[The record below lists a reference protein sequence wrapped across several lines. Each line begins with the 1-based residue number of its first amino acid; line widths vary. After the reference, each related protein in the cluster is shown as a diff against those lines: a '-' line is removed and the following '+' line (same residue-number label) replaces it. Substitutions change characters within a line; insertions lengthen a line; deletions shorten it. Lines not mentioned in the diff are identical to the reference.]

1 MEADALETVGGA
13 AMTRSAKP
21 DRAPRFPLISPA
33 ELAQPVEP
41 VEFLIDGLWPA
52 GSFGPWG
59 GPKKSLKTHCASLAA
74 IAVAAGVPAMG
85 HWPVRHARPVIYYGG
100 EGGRDL
106 HARRFQRIAREVY
119 GLDLEDLP
127 LYLVTGVGPFDTK
140 EFRQELEEHCE
151 EIEPGLV
158 VLDSLYNYHPAG
170 IEVGNLYDR
179 GRVLSD
185 LSHPLAEAGV
195 ALWILDHFN
204 KNGAGLDLDRLA
216 QAGMAA
222 WADSW
227 VLLDHR
233 STPDVAEGRFALR
246 AEVGSRQWGGAG
258 WDIDL
263 DIGRFDLEQGTH
275 ASPIKVSVER
285 SGSGASAPSG
295 RERLLTR
302 EDVMREIVTAVR
314 TRPGRTKNL
323 YISDL
328 VAEFRTSKARVA
340 DAWEVLEEDR
350 LLVSAKVPVDE
361 GGRSVS
367 RDVWE
372 VGDGRV
378 RRGQLGRQ
386 GELGGELLG
395 EPAPRSGKAP
405 SRREG
410 RT

>member
-1 MEADALETVGGA
+1 MTGRARRTGHRPSAGTPPATATAAREAQWVLRDFLGPPQGPKDPAGHSPSIRNSTGSTGWASSAGLISGKRGARSRVVGLITAPPSGSAPTASRCSGRSTTQKPRNPAPRGHSPTPGPRGAGLRGFCVVVRPEHLDAVGAAPDGGA
-13 AMTRSAKP
+13 VMSPTTR

-74 IAVAAGVPAMG
+74 VAVAGGVPALG
-85 HWPVRHARPVIYYGG
+85 RWPVRRARPVIYYGG

-106 HARRFQRIAREVY
+106 HARRFQRIATEVY
-119 GLDLEDLP
+119 GLDLGDLP

-140 EFRQELEEHCE
+140 EFRHELAEHCE
-151 EIEPGLV
+151 AVEPGLV

-195 ALWILDHFN
+195 ALWVLDHFN

-263 DIGRFDLEQGTH
+263 DIG
-275 ASPIKVSVER
+275 
-285 SGSGASAPSG
+285 
-295 RERLLTR
+295 
-302 EDVMREIVTAVR
+302 
-314 TRPGRTKNL
+314 
-323 YISDL
+323 
-328 VAEFRTSKARVA
+328 
-340 DAWEVLEEDR
+340 
-350 LLVSAKVPVDE
+350 
-361 GGRSVS
+361 
-367 RDVWE
+367 
-372 VGDGRV
+372 
-378 RRGQLGRQ
+378 
-386 GELGGELLG
+386 
-395 EPAPRSGKAP
+395 
-405 SRREG
+405 
-410 RT
+410 

>member
-1 MEADALETVGGA
+1 MSPT
-13 AMTRSAKP
+13 TR

-74 IAVAAGVPAMG
+74 VAVAGGVPALG
-85 HWPVRHARPVIYYGG
+85 RWPVRRARPVIYYGG

-106 HARRFQRIAREVY
+106 HARRFQRIATEVY
-119 GLDLEDLP
+119 GLDLGDLP

-140 EFRQELEEHCE
+140 EFRHELAEHCE
-151 EIEPGLV
+151 AVEPGLV

-195 ALWILDHFN
+195 ALWVLDHFN

-263 DIGRFDLEQGTH
+263 DIGRFDLEQGAH

-302 EDVMREIVTAVR
+302 DDVMREIVAAVTA
-314 TRPGRTKNL
+314 RPGRTKSA
-323 YISDL
+323 YMSDI
-328 VAEFRTSKARVA
+328 VDEFRTSKARVA
-340 DAWEVLEEDR
+340 DAWEVLTEDR
-350 LLVSAKVPVDE
+350 LLVSVKAQVDE
-361 GGRSVS
+361 GGRPVT
-367 RDVWE
+367 RAVWE
-372 VGDGRV
+372 VGDARV
-378 RRGQLGRQ
+378 RRREGKLPGK
-386 GELGGELLG
+386 LPG
-395 EPAPRSGKAP
+395 EPAPRSAKAP